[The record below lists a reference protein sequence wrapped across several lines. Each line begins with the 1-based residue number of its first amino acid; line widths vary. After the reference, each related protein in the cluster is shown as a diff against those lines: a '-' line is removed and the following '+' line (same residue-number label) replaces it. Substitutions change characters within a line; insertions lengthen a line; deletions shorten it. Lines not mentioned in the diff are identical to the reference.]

1 MLLLIVHEEE
11 DFLDGTQR
19 IAMFLWIANVEWH
32 FLELN
37 LLYSHI
43 SHVECSIFQQYRLA
57 LIGQKQGILIEKTCE
72 INHSQNLFDPLW
84 NKQQI
89 TIVGTEDS
97 LVEISCRFREQTYT
111 WNDHLTKRIWHT
123 LDFFSVRKFQDFF
136 GLSIYE
142 DKLVSGWTSH
152 LKNSKKREPSPK
164 FQAETLTLFEAHLV
178 KLMGQMINLG
188 KAHSFLG
195 FLGFL
200 NHMWPMFWGF
210 GGRDTASASW
220 RVGTTTAWR
229 RWSNFSLRSFRME
242 PHFLF
247 WTWNG
252 LMMLNGFGISFK
264 CSNSLCEHT

>member
-164 FQAETLTLFEAHLV
+164 FQAETLTIFWSTPSKIDGSNDQPLESFP
-178 KLMGQMINLG
+178 
-188 KAHSFLG
+188 SFLG

-200 NHMWPMFWGF
+200 NHIEF

-229 RWSNFSLRSFRME
+229 RWSNFHWGLSPWNRISAFE
-242 PHFLF
+242 P
-247 WTWNG
+247 G
-252 LMMLNGFGISFK
+252 MV
-264 CSNSLCEHT
+264 